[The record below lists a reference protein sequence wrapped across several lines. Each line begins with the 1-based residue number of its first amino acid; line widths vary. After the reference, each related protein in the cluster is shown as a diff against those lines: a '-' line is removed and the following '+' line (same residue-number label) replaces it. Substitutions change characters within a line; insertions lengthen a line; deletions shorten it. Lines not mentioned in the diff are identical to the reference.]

1 MKSATKNK
9 ILGYVIYIFA
19 FLLVVSYLLYHLFF
33 YSSENDIVT
42 EFAHPVTER
51 IFLSADAYV
60 MRNEKII
67 NPSGNSVSAAFYF
80 NDGEKVSKNS
90 TIAAVYTNQDESH
103 GDALVEIDKRIDF
116 LEKSSFDNTF
126 MTSDT
131 GSIDRK
137 LDSIYYSIRLSIAE
151 NSMSSALTY
160 SDEMLSLLN
169 RRMIITGESS
179 GFDDQ
184 IEQLRKQRERYSSSY
199 GNISTSLTTDV
210 SGYFYSSCDGYENIF
225 ASDKALSMSYDEFE
239 NMILESPDEDIVN
252 SLCKIAY
259 DYRWYLSCPVK
270 KNDLKNFEIGK
281 SYTIIFETNANKEL
295 NLTLAKILTDS
306 DGDGAV
312 LVFESFDCPSDFT
325 FTRLQSVKIVQDTIS
340 GIKVPVGALRIVD
353 GKEGV
358 YILYGSKVYFCE
370 IDIIGRNENYYI
382 ASHPDLSVTP
392 YGVLCVYDNII
403 VSGKDLYEG
412 KVIN

>member
-1 MKSATKNK
+1 MEKSTKNK
-9 ILGYVIYIFA
+9 ILIYVA
-19 FLLVVSYLLYHLFF
+19 SGAVFLLVIVYLLYHLFF
-33 YSSENDIVT
+33 YSSNDIVT
-42 EFAHPVTER
+42 EFAYPVTER
-51 IFLSADAYV
+51 IYLSADAYV

-67 NPSGNSVSAAFYF
+67 KQGDGTVSAAYYY
-80 NDGEKVSKNS
+80 NDGEKVSKNAV
-90 TIAAVYTNQDESH
+90 IAAVYNSIDNSH

-116 LEKSSFDNTF
+116 LNKSSIDNTF

-131 GSIDRK
+131 SSIDKK
-137 LDSIYYSIRLSIAE
+137 LDNIYYSVRLSLSDAD
-151 NSMSSALTY
+151 MGSALSY
-160 SDEMLSLLN
+160 SDEMLTLMN

-179 GFDDQ
+179 GFNDQ
-184 IEQLRKQRERYSSSY
+184 IEQLQKQRERYAASY
-199 GNISTSLTTDV
+199 GNDSTSLTTDV

-225 ASDKALSMSYDEFE
+225 TADKATVMSYDEFE
-239 NMILESPDEDIVN
+239 AMMLESPNNDVAS

-270 KNDLKNFEIGK
+270 KADLKGFEVGK
-281 SYTIIFETNANKEL
+281 SYTIVFETNGNKEL
-295 NLTLAKILTDS
+295 NLKLVKALSDS
-306 DGDGAV
+306 DGDGAI
-312 LVFESFDCPSDFT
+312 LIFESFDCPEDFS
-325 FTRLQSVKIVQDTIS
+325 FTRLQSVKIVESSIN

-358 YILYGSKVYFCE
+358 YILYGSKVFFCE

-382 ASHPDLSVTP
+382 AAHPDLSVSP

-412 KVIN
+412 KVVN